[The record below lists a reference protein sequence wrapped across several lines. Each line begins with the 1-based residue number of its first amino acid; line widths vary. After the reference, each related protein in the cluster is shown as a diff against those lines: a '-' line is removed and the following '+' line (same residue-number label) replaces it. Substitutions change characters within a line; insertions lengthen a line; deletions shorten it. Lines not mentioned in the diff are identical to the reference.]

1 LSLRDVKLE
10 DAADGRGLTLV
21 DDEVEFPVAGLAERV
36 GSLDP
41 EPFFATDIE
50 PVEPVGNA
58 AVGPTAGL
66 KGTDATAYAVAGERA
81 GVGMVLLGQHEII
94 HAAFGRVPVDPA
106 FADRVKV
113 DALLPQYLLGEGPC
127 PSR

>member
-50 PVEPVGNA
+50 PVEPVGN
-58 AVGPTAGL
+58 
-66 KGTDATAYAVAGERA
+66 AYAVAGERA